1 MRACEWLLMHDLVVP
16 SSSKMTLL
24 KKCMKVIN
32 KAVDLNIDLMPVD
45 LNSLYSKVLL
55 GIWKK
60 IKAGNCLH
68 RLISSRNLES

>member
-1 MRACEWLLMHDLVVP
+1 MRDLVV
-16 SSSKMTLL
+16 SSSSQMILL
-24 KKCMKVIN
+24 KGCTKVIN
-32 KAVDLNIDLMPVD
+32 EAVDLNADLMPVD

-68 RLISSRNLES
+68 RLILSRNL